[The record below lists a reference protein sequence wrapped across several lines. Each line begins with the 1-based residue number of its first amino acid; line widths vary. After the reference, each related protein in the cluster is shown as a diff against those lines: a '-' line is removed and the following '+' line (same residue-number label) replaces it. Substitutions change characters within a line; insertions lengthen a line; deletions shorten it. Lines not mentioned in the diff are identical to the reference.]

1 MSAVSDS
8 EVTFRAKAL
17 QHGIPEPSLQA
28 WSRAGIRTYSQL
40 LFRVASAP
48 NNVDSAKLKD
58 LLDNMEPQAT
68 DQVTS
73 AVHRLLFE
81 AGTFIVAELRS
92 TLEGPT
98 GEPSRRLSTQER
110 SSRLQ
115 ALQTKLGSFKISG
128 QYEPSHQL
136 VDAFS
141 AMLADQSIRH
151 VPLNRCSTRE
161 QEIANV
167 KRDEHLLKLENSALR
182 LASKPQPLK
191 VDLSTELRLAQA
203 LSRRG
208 LAIEMAGMG
217 TFEVHEAYARSLL
230 EHLHRQPPVR
240 FEAPGIDAVLRADR
254 ELWIRVAEEVGSDF
268 VGPGKSTVVDDAIRK
283 WQHSMQVAFF
293 LVPVPKPEKPDRLQ
307 PPKRTWEQ
315 STAPSYTDKGA
326 KGKHKGKFM
335 TQAWQTGKTGKGK
348 SKTGKD
354 KQQTAVPAA
363 LKGLDPNFQGQPICF
378 NHSLPHGCQEQT
390 WETEHGLSCR
400 RGLHICMKCHGN
412 HSFSACDK

>member
-17 QHGIPEPSLQA
+17 QHGVPDESLQA
-28 WSRAGIRTYSQL
+28 WSRSGIKTYSQL

-48 NNVDSAKLKD
+48 NNVDPAKLKD
-58 LLDNMEPQAT
+58 LLDGMQPRAT
-68 DQVTS
+68 DQVAS

-98 GEPSRRLSTQER
+98 GESSRRLSTQER

-115 ALQTKLGSFKISG
+115 ALQAKLGSFRISG

-161 QEIANV
+161 QEVANV

-208 LAIEMAGMG
+208 LAIEMAGLG

-230 EHLHRQPPVR
+230 EHLHRPPPVK

-268 VGPGKSTVVDDAIRK
+268 AGPGKTAAVDDAIQK
-283 WQHSMQVAFF
+283 WRHSMQVAFF
-293 LVPVPKPEKPDRLQ
+293 LVPVPKPDKPEKQ

-315 STAPSYTDKGA
+315 TAPAPWGEKGP

-335 TQAWQTGKTGKGK
+335 SQAWQTGRTGKGK

-354 KQQTAVPAA
+354 KQQTNVPAA

-390 WETEHGLSCR
+390 WETEHGPSCR
-400 RGLHICMKCHGN
+400 RGLHICMKCHGS

>member
-17 QHGIPEPSLQA
+17 QHGIPESSLAA
-28 WSRAGIRTYSQL
+28 WSASGIKTYSQL

-48 NNVDSAKLKD
+48 NNVDSAKLQE
-58 LLDNMEPQAT
+58 LLQKMQPPAT
-68 DQVTS
+68 DQVAS

-115 ALQTKLGSFKISG
+115 ALQTKLGSFRISG

-161 QEIANV
+161 QEVANV

-217 TFEVHEAYARSLL
+217 TFEVHEAYARGLL
-230 EHLHRQPPVR
+230 EHLHRPPPVK

-254 ELWIRVAEEVGSDF
+254 ELWICVADEVGSDF
-268 VGPGKSTVVDDAIRK
+268 VGPGKTSVVDDAIRK

-293 LVPVPKPEKPDRLQ
+293 LVPVPKPDKPEKQ
-307 PPKRTWEQ
+307 PLKRTWEQ
-315 STAPSYTDKGA
+315 TSAAPYLDKGG

-335 TQAWQTGKTGKGK
+335 TQAWQTGKFGKGK

-378 NHSLPHGCQEQT
+378 NHSLPHGCQEAV
-390 WETEHGLSCR
+390 WETEHGPSCR
-400 RGLHICMKCHGN
+400 RGLHICMKCHGS

>member
-1 MSAVSDS
+1 MPQ
-8 EVTFRAKAL
+8 T
-17 QHGIPEPSLQA
+17 SLQA
-28 WSRAGIRTYSQL
+28 WSRAGISTYSQL

-48 NNVDSAKLKD
+48 NNVDSAKLKE
-58 LLDNMEPQAT
+58 LLDNMEPRAT
-68 DQVTS
+68 DQVAS

-110 SSRLQ
+110 ASRLQ
-115 ALQTKLGSFKISG
+115 ALQTKLGSFRISG
-128 QYEPSHQL
+128 QCEPSHQL

-161 QEIANV
+161 QEVANV

-191 VDLSTELRLAQA
+191 VELSTELRLAQA

-217 TFEVHEAYARSLL
+217 TFEVHESYARALL
-230 EHLHRQPPVR
+230 EHLHRPPPPR
-240 FEAPGIDAVLRADR
+240 FDAPGIDAVLRADR
-254 ELWIRVAEEVGSDF
+254 ELWIRIAEEVGSDF
-268 VGPGKSTVVDDAIRK
+268 VGPGKASVVDDAVQK

-293 LVPVPKPEKPDRLQ
+293 LVPVPKLEKPEKQ

-315 STAPSYTDKGA
+315 VTAAPFSDKGA

-335 TQAWQTGKTGKGK
+335 SQAWQTGKSGKGK
-348 SKTGKD
+348 NKTGKD
-354 KQQTAVPAA
+354 RQTSVPAA
-363 LKGLDPNFQGQPICF
+363 LKGLDPNFQGQPVCF
-378 NHSLPHGCQEQT
+378 NYSLPHGCQEQT
-390 WETEHGLSCR
+390 WDTDLGTACR
-400 RGLHICMKCHGN
+400 RGLHLCMKCHGT